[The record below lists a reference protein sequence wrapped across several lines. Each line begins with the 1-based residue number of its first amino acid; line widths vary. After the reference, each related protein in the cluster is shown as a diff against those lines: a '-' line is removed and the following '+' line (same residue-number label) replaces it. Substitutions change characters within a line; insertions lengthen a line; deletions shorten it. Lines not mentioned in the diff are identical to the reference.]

1 MDHTMN
7 YLRVC
12 TADSIAVGYLEKL
25 EFSFEIKACEKFYRR
40 YIQDIGVSAYLRG

>member
-1 MDHTMN
+1 MENLNMRTI
-7 YLRVC
+7 V
-12 TADSIAVGYLEKL
+12 SEESVKGYHEKL